1 MSALLGTLTDTS
13 RVALGRLDLHLATQL
28 TAMRIHCC
36 PNTIQGALMWHY
48 LIGQPVD
55 QLVGIL
61 NTGLAEAERGA
72 DLDVVI
78 LDRAAAPVVRH
89 VGFGGDADLAGQM
102 RHDGSRHLVLAGRK
116 TAFVAEKGEQR
127 RESEASRARLV
138 SQQGWNARL

>member
-1 MSALLGTLTDTS
+1 
-13 RVALGRLDLHLATQL
+13 
-28 TAMRIHCC
+28 
-36 PNTIQGALMWHY
+36 MWHY

-72 DLDVVI
+72 DLDAVI

-89 VGFGGDADLAGQM
+89 VGFGWDADLAGQM
-102 RHDGSRHLVLAGRK
+102 RHDGSRHLMLAGRK

-138 SQQGWNARL
+138 SQQGLNARL